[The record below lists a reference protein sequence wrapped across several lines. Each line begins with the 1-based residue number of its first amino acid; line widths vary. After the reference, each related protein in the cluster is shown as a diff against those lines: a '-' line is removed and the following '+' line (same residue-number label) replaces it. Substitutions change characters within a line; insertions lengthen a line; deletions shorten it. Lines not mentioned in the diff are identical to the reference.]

1 MRQIL
6 PINNLCFMKNVI
18 FIIILFT
25 AIFVGNGFG
34 QKRES
39 ALAQDV
45 NKLRKQ
51 IESVKAENE
60 KLRQNLASVQEKV
73 NNQNEQLQKL
83 QNALGKAN
91 ENLNQKADSISEKIE
106 DNNDSANQKISDL
119 ETSLS
124 RNTLI
129 WLAVSVVAAIIL
141 IALFWRLSR
150 KQQSEKADLETAI
163 NATRKSL
170 EEESVRLDNKLA
182 EILALQLNNVNR
194 KPQEKEI
201 DHSLV
206 LKVANEMNR
215 MRMNIINM
223 NPETRGLKQLN
234 RALNNMMDS
243 LQGKGYE
250 IVDLLG
256 KSYEKEM
263 NLLAS
268 MEPDEKLDVGEERIR
283 RIIKPHINF
292 EGKTIQSGEV
302 VVGYGE

>member
-1 MRQIL
+1 
-6 PINNLCFMKNVI
+6 MKNVI

-194 KPQEKEI
+194 QPQEKEI

-234 RALNNMMDS
+234 RALKNMMDS
-243 LQGKGYE
+243 LQSKGYE

-256 KSYEKEM
+256 KPYDIGM
-263 NLLAS
+263 NIVATKQF
-268 MEPDEKLDVGEERIR
+268 DETLSLGESKISW
-283 RIIKPHINF
+283 IVSPQVLF
-292 EGKTIQSGEV
+292 EGKTIQFGEIIV
-302 VVGYGE
+302 SFRE